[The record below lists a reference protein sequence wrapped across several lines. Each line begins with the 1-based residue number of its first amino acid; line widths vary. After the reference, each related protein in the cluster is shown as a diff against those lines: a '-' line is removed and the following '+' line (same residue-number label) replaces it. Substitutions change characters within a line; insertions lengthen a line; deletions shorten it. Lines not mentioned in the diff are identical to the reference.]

1 MIKTASYHKQIETPY
16 TSLAIAIVEKA
27 MLDYKI
33 AYASGDE
40 TAIKELRRFF
50 RSDWFDFLSDLDGEV
65 LMAQI
70 ERMVRSK

>member
-1 MIKTASYHKQIETPY
+1 MIKTASYHNKVETPY
-16 TSLAIAIVEKA
+16 TNLAAAIVEKA
-27 MLDYKI
+27 MLDYRA

-40 TAIKELRRFF
+40 FTFKAIRRFF

>member
-1 MIKTASYHKQIETPY
+1 MNDGYKE
-16 TSLAIAIVEKA
+16 LAAAIVESA

-40 TAIKELRRFF
+40 GAIKELRRFF
-50 RSDWFDFLSDLDGEV
+50 RSDWFDILSDLDGEV

>member
-1 MIKTASYHKQIETPY
+1 MNDGYKE
-16 TSLAIAIVEKA
+16 LAAAIVESA

-40 TAIKELRRFF
+40 GAIKELRRFF

-70 ERMVRSK
+70 ERMVRSQ